1 MNHSPITNKLFNEK
15 TKKAFIKGLS
25 AAAASAMLLTSA
37 GCGFLPPD
45 TTDTTE
51 ISKDT
56 QPDHKVTSPLDEFA
70 HVEGYVSDLA
80 NDIINDPK
88 LEEYKQDFEDTKI
101 TAGTYGTKY
110 NPTNYDYFHK
120 LYPNATDEEIL
131 KYTKVHYEFYGTAEN
146 SLYVIFISHPDL
158 SDNVSGDPSYLERYL
173 VYSLI
178 EYTGLTKE
186 EQRDLIKSIE
196 DKNFLHHSLMLN
208 KISNNKNYKV
218 LAENLRGIT
227 QVRKSSLGFYE
238 EGLTDITFA
247 TTDAKND
254 RKLIYSLIKDES
266 TGFYNMYFSTA
277 DLLPTDKSQ
286 QERDLKVE
294 HVTNTLIGTQEK
306 HNNTYEYDNIFYE
319 RKLASISII
328 DYVENKTTP

>member
-1 MNHSPITNKLFNEK
+1 MNHTPMINKLFNEK
-15 TKKAFIKGLS
+15 TKKSFIKGLS
-25 AAAASAMLLTSA
+25 AAAVSAILLTGA
-37 GCGFLPPD
+37 GCDMLPSD
-45 TTDTTE
+45 TTDTTQ

-56 QPDHKVTSPLDEFA
+56 EPNYKVTSPLEEFA

-88 LEEYKQDFEDTKI
+88 FEEYNKI
-101 TAGTYGTKY
+101 DVSHGTYGTEI

-131 KYTKVHYEFYGTAEN
+131 KYTRVHYEFYGSAEN

-158 SDNVSGDPSYLERYL
+158 SENVSGDPKSVERYL

-178 EYTGLTKE
+178 EYTGLTRE
-186 EQRDLIKSIE
+186 EQRDLIKTRKEGGSVT
-196 DKNFLHHSLMLN
+196 HSLMLN
-208 KISNNKNYKV
+208 KILNNKNYKV

-227 QVRKSSLGFYE
+227 QVRKSSLGFNE
-238 EGLTDITFA
+238 EGLTDMTFA
-247 TTDAKND
+247 TTDIKND

-294 HVTNTLIGTQEK
+294 HITNTLIGTQEK
-306 HNNTYEYDNIFYE
+306 HNDTYEYDTLLCVT
-319 RKLASISII
+319 RLAQETLNE
-328 DYVENKTTP
+328 YQENNTTP